1 MNFFC
6 DPCNRS
12 FRKHAGLKKHLV
24 AHHWHFKGPEVPRS
38 TFHYHS
44 KLDARPCNS
53 GGNFVPRNAS
63 PEPPDHESVDWTPF
77 PDRPTFECAS
87 LLFEKMRASIGSIN
101 ELFNILAA
109 KNVLDNAGENI
120 FASARDMY
128 NTIDSIPFGDLPWH
142 SFGIKYAGPVDKHSP
157 SWKTETYVIHT
168 RNASDVVARIVNNPT
183 FDGKF
188 DYTAFEEFVGP
199 HEQRFSNLM
208 SGRWAWKKSDVIAED
223 PGTHGAM
230 LVPIVLGADKT
241 TVSVGTGNTEF
252 HPLYISV
259 GNLDNSA
266 RRAHGCGLIPLSFL
280 SIPKTCRQF
289 TEDNEYRLFRKQLYH
304 ASIAH
309 ILSPLRDGM
318 TSPVVLRCPD
328 GHFRRAIYEIGPFI
342 ADYPEQVV
350 LAGIVQGWC
359 PGCLAQPHRGAFDD
373 AGDPRFHAHTHQLR
387 ETFDSETLWYTYGV
401 VENVIPFTDFFP
413 RADIYELI
421 TPDLLHQLIKGT
433 FKDHL
438 VTWIQ
443 DYLELTHG
451 STEAKKILDDI
462 DRRIAVVPA
471 FPGLRRFPEGRNF
484 KQWTGNDSKAL
495 MKVFLP
501 AIVGYVPDAMVQ
513 SVAAFLDFCYRARH
527 STHTTT
533 TLNAMDHALT
543 RFHHYR
549 VIFQESGI
557 RPDGFFPPRQHSL
570 VHYVTRI
577 KQYGSPN
584 GLSSSITESKHIEAV
599 KKPWRRTNKHMPL
612 GQILRINTRNSQ
624 LAAARTEFTRRGMLD
639 GDVLSDAYREAGL
652 RAEEDIEDAEDARYS
667 DLRDAEDVDGPH
679 TQSMVK
685 LALKSAHTKMI
696 YDLAQELGRTGPE
709 LKTLMQ
715 HFLFEQLYGHGEHDI
730 TADDISADDL
740 PRFKGRLS
748 IYHSAT
754 ITFYCPTELAGI
766 GGMRRETV
774 RSTPRWYG
782 KDERRDTVLVQV
794 GPEDDLMR
802 GMLVARVLRFVSF
815 IHQGVRYPCAIVNWF
830 VPKDNEPDRLT
841 GMWIVKPEKLNGQR
855 SIGIVH
861 VDTIFRAC
869 QLIGVYGTTP
879 IPLDFHF
886 SYSLD
891 TFKEFYVNS
900 YVDYHAHESSIM

>member
-1 MNFFC
+1 MRKIAVLPGEEDEMTWKSDCLLNPNPSLSLHLSRSNPSSLFPPPSPLQSKPCIIFINMNFFC
-6 DPCNRS
+6 DPATVPSVNTLVSKSISLHTTGISRA
-12 FRKHAGLKKHLV
+12 RKSLAQHSAITASLMQGPATV
-24 AHHWHFKGPEVPRS
+24 AAILCHIMHSLNLQIMNLLTGHPSLTDQCLNAQASYLRRCMRLSAASTNSS
-38 TFHYHS
+38 TF
-44 KLDARPCNS
+44 
-53 GGNFVPRNAS
+53 
-63 PEPPDHESVDWTPF
+63 
-77 PDRPTFECAS
+77 
-87 LLFEKMRASIGSIN
+87 
-101 ELFNILAA
+101 
-109 KNVLDNAGENI
+109 
-120 FASARDMY
+120 
-128 NTIDSIPFGDLPWH
+128 
-142 SFGIKYAGPVDKHSP
+142 
-157 SWKTETYVIHT
+157 SWLRMCWIML
-168 RNASDVVARIVNNPT
+168 
-183 FDGKF
+183 
-188 DYTAFEEFVGP
+188 EFVSP
-199 HEQRFSNLM
+199 HEQRFSNLI

-223 PGTHGAM
+223 LGTHGAM
-230 LVPIVLGADKT
+230 LVPIILGTDKT

-266 RRAHGCGLIPLSFL
+266 RCAHGCGLIPLSFL

-304 ASIAH
+304 ALIAH

-318 TSPVVLRCPD
+318 TSPVVLRCSD
-328 GHFRRAIYEIGPFI
+328 GHFWHAIYEIGSFI
-342 ADYPEQVV
+342 ADYPEPVV

-359 PGCLAQPHRGAFDD
+359 PWGAFDD

-387 ETFDSETLWYTYGV
+387 ETFDSETLWYTYGA
-401 VENVIPFTDFFP
+401 VENVIMNFFP
-413 RADIYELI
+413 HADIYELI
-421 TPDLLHQLIKGT
+421 TPNLLHQLIKGT

-438 VTWIQ
+438 MTWIQ
-443 DYLELTHG
+443 DYFELTHG
-451 STEAKKILDDI
+451 LTEAKKILDNI

-471 FPGLRRFPEGRNF
+471 FPGLQQFPEGCNF
-484 KQWTGNDSKAL
+484 KQWTGDNSKAL

-501 AIVGYVPDAMVQ
+501 AIVRYVPDAMVQ
-513 SVAAFLDFCYRARH
+513 SVAAFLDFCYHARH
-527 STHTTT
+527 STYTTT

-543 RFHHYR
+543 RFHHYC

-557 RPDGFFPPRQHSL
+557 QPDGFFPPCQHSL
-570 VHYVTRI
+570 VHYVIRI

-612 GQILRINTRNSQ
+612 GQILCINTQNSQ
-624 LAAARTEFTRRGMLD
+624 LAAARTEFICCGMLD

-685 LALKSAHTKMI
+685 LALKSN
-696 YDLAQELGRTGPE
+696 
-709 LKTLMQ
+709 
-715 HFLFEQLYGHGEHDI
+715 
-730 TADDISADDL
+730 DISADDL
-740 PRFKGRLS
+740 PRFKGQLS

-782 KDERRDTVLVQV
+782 KDKRRDTVLVQV
-794 GPEDDLMR
+794 GPEVDLMR
-802 GMLVARVLRFVSF
+802 GILVACVLHFVSF
-815 IHQGVRYPCAIVNWF
+815 IQQDVQYPCAIVNWF
-830 VPKDNEPDRLT
+830 VPKDNEPDQLT
-841 GMWIVKPEKLNGQR
+841 GMWIVKPEKLNRQR

-900 YVDYHAHESSIM
+900 YVDYHAHESSII